1 MLWVS
6 CLLAS
11 LFCFGLVWTYF
22 GGEGWGCLI
31 LFALSGAF
39 VTSFLWIHRFN
50 EVCLYRAGLWT
61 ECECGLSVVDVAEAV
76 RLSWRSGP
84 GT

>member
-1 MLWVS
+1 VLWVS

-11 LFCFGLVWTYF
+11 LFCFGLVW
-22 GGEGWGCLI
+22 
-31 LFALSGAF
+31 FALSGAF

-50 EVCLYRAGLWT
+50 EVCVCRAGLWT

-76 RLSWRSGP
+76 RLTWRSGP